1 MSPTI
6 HFSFQIAQVAWVNT
20 TVFDYKGQLRTG
32 KLTLYTWP
40 IESELEESV
49 HYMGST
55 VLNPSTTECASL
67 DIEVMAPNFRPIPPN
82 MRPGAPIMY
91 PSMERIHSLAEEIST
106 VAATVVSSRHIC
118 LSICLSVCLSVRMHM
133 HREATL
139 LL

>member
-6 HFSFQIAQVAWVNT
+6 HIFHFSFQIAQVAWVNT

-55 VLNPSTTECASL
+55 VLNPSTTECVSL

-91 PSMERIHSLAEEIST
+91 PSMERIHSLAAEIST
-106 VAATVVSSRHIC
+106 VAATVVSSRHIY
-118 LSICLSVCLSVRMHM
+118 LSVCLSVCMHIC
-133 HREATL
+133 TGKPL
-139 LL
+139 FY